1 MTQEKFM
8 FMPQMKRQRKDL
20 WFAYQKIFMTQKI
33 FMFMPQMQRQR
44 KDLWFAPQIIRK
56 YLIICGAND
65 TGKIYVYASNEKTT
79 KGFMVCAADYQ
90 KIFVT
95 QEKFMFMPQMKR
107 QRMGT

>member
-1 MTQEKFM
+1 M
-8 FMPQMKRQRKDL
+8 
-20 WFAYQKIFMTQKI
+20 
-33 FMFMPQMQRQR
+33 
-44 KDLWFAPQIIRK
+44 QIIRK
-56 YLIICGAND
+56 YQIICGAND

-107 QRMGT
+107 QRMGRSYLKLLLS